1 MTVDLYQALVVVA
14 ASGTLTFIAG
24 IGVRVSKEVA
34 QYRRDV
40 QDGKV
45 EKACPYCQKHL
56 YERR

>member
-1 MTVDLYQALVVVA
+1 MTVDLYQALAVVG
-14 ASGTLTFIAG
+14 ASGALTFIAG
-24 IGVRVSKEVA
+24 IGVRASKEVV